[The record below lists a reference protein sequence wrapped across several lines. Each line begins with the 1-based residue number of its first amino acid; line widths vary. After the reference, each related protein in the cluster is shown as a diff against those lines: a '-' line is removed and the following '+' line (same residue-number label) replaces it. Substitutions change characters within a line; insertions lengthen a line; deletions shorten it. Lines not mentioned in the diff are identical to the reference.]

1 MKGVCME
8 KSMVGRLE
16 DIISLAKEGKHIQTS
31 IDLMKKIVT
40 PAVNPEETEDKR
52 SNNNMY
58 LLIGEYSFTV
68 EGETHKVS
76 KVYAFGTVPHSGD
89 SFEQN
94 MHFANERLKI
104 DYKRFKDVKIEFEEK
119 YF

>member
-40 PAVNPEETEDKR
+40 PAVNPEET
-52 SNNNMY
+52 
-58 LLIGEYSFTV
+58 
-68 EGETHKVS
+68 
-76 KVYAFGTVPHSGD
+76 
-89 SFEQN
+89 
-94 MHFANERLKI
+94 
-104 DYKRFKDVKIEFEEK
+104 
-119 YF
+119 